1 MALSDSDLALI
12 YTGGSNN
19 SVGNDSLGGEFSS
32 NSPPQTR
39 TTILENLFREILG
52 VESAPGITLY
62 RIIGILNKNADT
74 RALRLKASFE
84 QAPPP
89 GIKIQD
95 PENPDE
101 ANDVT
106 AVANYSDYYA
116 MGTVELAGVTP
127 QIIASG
133 TTEPTGVTNW
143 GTSLDIGVLDKETP
157 IALYLR
163 FTVPAG
169 AAAKNVASCT
179 IKLEADSPE

>member
-1 MALSDSDLALI
+1 MALSNSDLALI

-19 SVGNDSLGGEFSS
+19 SVGNDSLGGEFSA

-74 RALRLKASFE
+74 RALRLKVGFAES
-84 QAPPP
+84 PTP
-89 GIKIQD
+89 IKIQN
-95 PENPDE
+95 PENPDA

-133 TTEPTGVTNW
+133 TTEPTGVNNW
-143 GTSLDIGVLDKETP
+143 GASIDIGTLGKETP

-163 FTVPAG
+163 LTVPAG